1 MSSSP
6 SPATIRQTTSH
17 ALKALTD
24 YPEQRAWLLE
34 NFDDRIGS
42 AVEEFVR
49 WATPVMTFR
58 RTAAVDYELNGQQI
72 LAGEKVV
79 MFYSSGNRDE
89 RAFDE
94 PNRFDLSRERNPH
107 VGFGGTFA
115 WVPLLPAPSCVRSSL
130 NCSIRSPTSPRV
142 NRVMSQAISC
152 MRSALCHAPSE
163 GISEVAK

>member
-107 VGFGGTFA
+107 VGFGGGRRHFCLGATVARAQLRAIFSELLHQIPNIAAGEPRYVPGNFVHAICSMSCTF
-115 WVPLLPAPSCVRSSL
+115 
-130 NCSIRSPTSPRV
+130 
-142 NRVMSQAISC
+142 
-152 MRSALCHAPSE
+152 
-163 GISEVAK
+163 